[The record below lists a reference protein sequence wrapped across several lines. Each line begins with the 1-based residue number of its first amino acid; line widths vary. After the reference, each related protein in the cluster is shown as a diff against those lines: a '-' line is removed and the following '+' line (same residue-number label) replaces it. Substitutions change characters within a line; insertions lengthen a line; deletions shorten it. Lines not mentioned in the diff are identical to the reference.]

1 MRASIRRVRSI
12 RPRRI
17 LVTALA
23 FAVLAAAAPATVV
36 GLQAARAG
44 NAGIERS
51 LDDGFS
57 STPVVS
63 DSASDQ
69 ARPAIPFTGND
80 LLLLAGAGA
89 LFLAVGLGARGLFPG
104 DRTV

>member
-1 MRASIRRVRSI
+1 MRVVIGRVRSI

-51 LDDGFS
+51 RDDGSS

-63 DSASDQ
+63 DSARDQ
-69 ARPAIPFTGND
+69 ARPAIPFTGDD

-89 LFLAVGLGARGLFPG
+89 LFLAVGSGARGLFPG